1 MEITMRASRSIW
13 DMGELPFHLGPLPR
27 PDIAGF
33 PERLP
38 FRVGFDDALE
48 LFTQVYD
55 PRTMDT
61 LREVYARG
69 SQLGIPMGDQG
80 LGKAYAEDFQGVI
93 HQWLGDELSGIRLLE
108 IGCGTGHLLGALAAA
123 GARVS
128 GVEPDPRC
136 AEALAARGIPV
147 ATCALE
153 DFEPRDT
160 FDCIVHYCVL
170 EHAPDPIDFLA
181 RQRALLG
188 DGGRIV
194 CAVPDCSE
202 ALRAGDVSIFVHQH
216 WSYFTAASF
225 RRLAASAGLRMVA
238 ERRARVGGLLYA
250 SLAAAGDGT
259 VVDAGGGRAA
269 SAMGAGGPRTNSG
282 EQADRGDH
290 PEARVEL
297 MGAGDAPA
305 DAGGRADAGVSPEEL
320 VARGQRALAR
330 FGEYVRDAADAGRR
344 LGIYCPTR
352 AINYVPP
359 GDPVLSAPR
368 LFDDAPA
375 LLGKFVPPFVH
386 PVESGAGLEREG
398 VDEILIMSRS
408 FGAAIERAIRAR
420 PLDPMPRIR
429 HIDDVLRG

>member
-1 MEITMRASRSIW
+1 MRASRSIW
-13 DMGELPFHLGPLPR
+13 DMGELPFHVGPLPR
-27 PDIAGF
+27 PDVAGF

-93 HQWLGDELSGIRLLE
+93 RQWLGDDLSGIRLLE
-108 IGCGTGHLLGALAAA
+108 VGCGTGHLLGALAAA

-136 AEALAARGIPV
+136 AAALAERGIPV

-170 EHAPDPIDFLA
+170 EHAPDPLDFLA
-181 RQRALLG
+181 RQRALLS

-194 CAVPDCSE
+194 CAVPDCGE

-225 RRLAASAGLRMVA
+225 RRLAVAAGLRMVA
-238 ERRARVGGLLYA
+238 ARRAKVGGLLYA
-250 SLAAAGDGT
+250 SMVAAGDPT
-259 VVDAGGGRAA
+259 SVLAGGSRPAA
-269 SAMGAGGPRTNSG
+269 MADDAQTDS
-282 EQADRGDH
+282 EQADPGEH
-290 PEARVEL
+290 PKALVEP
-297 MGAGDAPA
+297 G
-305 DAGGRADAGVSPEEL
+305 DAGVRPEEL
-320 VARGQRALAR
+320 VERGQRALAR
-330 FGEYVRDAADAGRR
+330 FGAYVRAKAAEASR

-375 LLGKFVPPFVH
+375 LLGKFVPPFVC
-386 PVESGAGLEREG
+386 PIESGAGLERDG
-398 VDEILIMSRS
+398 VDEVLIMSRS

>member
-1 MEITMRASRSIW
+1 
-13 DMGELPFHLGPLPR
+13 MGELPFHVGPLPR
-27 PDIAGF
+27 PDVAGF

-38 FRVGFDDALE
+38 FQVGFDDALE

-55 PRTMDT
+55 PRTMEM

-80 LGKAYAEDFQGVI
+80 LGKAYADDFQGVI
-93 HQWLGDELSGIRLLE
+93 REAVGGDLAVIELLE
-108 IGCGTGHLLGALAAA
+108 VGCGTGHLLGALAAA

-136 AEALAARGIPV
+136 AAALAERGIPV
-147 ATCALE
+147 ATSALE
-153 DFEPRDT
+153 DFEPRRS

-170 EHAPDPIDFLA
+170 EHAPDPVDFLA
-181 RQRALLG
+181 RQRALLA

-194 CAVPDCSE
+194 CAVPNCTD

-216 WSYFTAASF
+216 WSYFTAVSL
-225 RRLAASAGLRMVA
+225 RRLAAAAGLRVVD
-238 ERRARVGGLLYA
+238 ERTASVGGLLYA
-250 SLAAAGDGT
+250 SMVAAGDATNVDPGGT
-259 VVDAGGGRAA
+259 HPAP
-269 SAMGAGGPRTNSG
+269 AMGAGDARADSG
-282 EQADRGDH
+282 EQADPGEH
-290 PEARVEL
+290 PEALVER
-297 MGAGDAPA
+297 
-305 DAGGRADAGVSPEEL
+305 GR
-320 VARGQRALAR
+320 QALATFR
-330 FGEYVRDAADAGRR
+330 EYVRGNAAEGAR

-359 GDPVLSAPR
+359 GDAVLSAPR

-375 LLGKFVPPFVH
+375 LLGKFVPPFVR
-386 PVESGAGLEREG
+386 PIEGGAGLEREG
-398 VDEILIMSRS
+398 VDEVLIMSRS

-429 HIDDVLRG
+429 GIDDMLAGR

>member
-1 MEITMRASRSIW
+1 MRASRSIW
-13 DMGELPFHLGPLPR
+13 DMGELPFHVGPLPR
-27 PDIAGF
+27 PDVAGF

-80 LGKAYAEDFQGVI
+80 LGKAYADDFQGVI
-93 HQWLGDELSGIRLLE
+93 REWLGDDLSGIRLLE
-108 IGCGTGHLLGALAAA
+108 VGCGTGHLLGALAAA

-136 AEALAARGIPV
+136 AAALAERGIPV

-170 EHAPDPIDFLA
+170 EHAPDPLDFLA
-181 RQRALLG
+181 RQRALLS

-225 RRLAASAGLRMVA
+225 RRLAVAAGLRMVA
-238 ERRARVGGLLYA
+238 ARRAKVGGLLYA
-250 SLAAAGDGT
+250 SMVAAGDG
-259 VVDAGGGRAA
+259 
-269 SAMGAGGPRTNSG
+269 G
-282 EQADRGDH
+282 EAL
-290 PEARVEL
+290 VE
-297 MGAGDAPA
+297 GEDP
-305 DAGGRADAGVSPEEL
+305 GVRPEEL

-330 FGEYVRDAADAGRR
+330 FGEYVRAKAADGSR

-359 GDPVLSAPR
+359 GDPVLGAPR

-375 LLGKFVPPFVH
+375 LVGKFVPPFVC
-386 PVESGAGLEREG
+386 PIESGAGLERDG
-398 VDEILIMSRS
+398 VDEVLIMSRS

-420 PLDPMPRIR
+420 PLDPMPRIC